1 MIKVIIIDDEQHCII
16 TLQHLLNKIP
26 NVEVVATT
34 QNSTQAKNLIEKH
47 QPNIIFID
55 IEMPALNGFDVINQF
70 SNFSF
75 KIIFTTAYDHYAIKA
90 IRLNALDYLLK
101 PIDISE
107 LQAAIEKYSSNS
119 MQSSSLQV
127 QQAQKFAQQKVM
139 DTLAVANTDGLNFIK
154 ISDIIYLEASNSYTY
169 IYTNDGQKS
178 VVSKTLA
185 VFEELLDMQH
195 FFRAHKSY
203 IINLKSVK
211 KYIRGEGGEIIMQN
225 GTNISLSRNQ
235 KQTFLDLFTK
245 A

>member
-16 TLQHLLNKIP
+16 TLQHLLNKIH
-26 NVEVVATT
+26 NVEIVATT
-34 QNSTQAKNLIEKH
+34 QDSTQAKDLIEKY

-107 LQAAIEKYSSNS
+107 LQSAIEKYSSNS

-127 QQAQKFAQQKVM
+127 EKAQKFAQQKVM

-169 IYTNDGQKS
+169 IYTNDGQKNL
-178 VVSKTLA
+178 VSKTLA
-185 VFEELLDMQH
+185 VFEELLDMQQ

-203 IINLKSVK
+203 IINLKSIK
-211 KYIRGEGGEIIMQN
+211 KYIRGDGGEIIMNN
-225 GTNISLSRNQ
+225 GTSISLSRNQ

>member
-16 TLQHLLNKIP
+16 TLQHLLSKIP
-26 NVEVVATT
+26 NVEIVATT
-34 QNSTQAKNLIEKH
+34 QDSTKAKELIEKH

-70 SNFSF
+70 SNINF

-101 PIDISE
+101 PIDIVE
-107 LQAAIEKYSSNS
+107 LNSALDKYGNNE
-119 MQSSSLQV
+119 MQSSNLQV

-139 DTLAVANTDGLNFIK
+139 DTIAVSNTEGLNFLK
-154 ISDIIYLEASNSYTY
+154 MSDIIYLEASNNYTY
-169 IYTNDGQKS
+169 IYTNDGQKN

-185 VFEELLDMQH
+185 VFEELLDLQQ

-203 IINLKSVK
+203 IINLKSIK
-211 KYIRGEGGEIIMQN
+211 KYIRGDGGEIIMNN
-225 GTNISLSRNQ
+225 GTSISLSRTQ

>member
-26 NVEVVATT
+26 NVEIVATT
-34 QNSTQAKNLIEKH
+34 QDSTQAKDLIEKH
-47 QPNIIFID
+47 QPDIIFID

-107 LQAAIEKYSSNS
+107 LQSAIEKYNSNS

-127 QQAQKFAQQKVM
+127 EKAQKFAQQKVM

-169 IYTNDGQKS
+169 IYTNDGQKNL
-178 VVSKTLA
+178 VSKTLA
-185 VFEELLDMQH
+185 VFEELLDMQQ

-203 IINLKSVK
+203 IINLKSIK
-211 KYIRGEGGEIIMQN
+211 KYIRGDGGEIIMNN
-225 GTNISLSRNQ
+225 GTSISLSRNQ
-235 KQTFLDLFTK
+235 KQTFLELFTK

>member
-16 TLQHLLNKIP
+16 TLQHLLSKIP
-26 NVEVVATT
+26 NVEIVATT
-34 QNSTQAKNLIEKH
+34 QDSTKAKELIEKH

-70 SNFSF
+70 SNINF

-101 PIDISE
+101 PIDIVE
-107 LQAAIEKYSSNS
+107 LNSALDKYSNNE
-119 MQSSSLQV
+119 MQSSNLQV

-139 DTLAVANTDGLNFIK
+139 DTLAVGSSDGLSFIK
-154 ISDIIYLEASNSYTY
+154 INDIIYLEANNSYTY
-169 IYTNDGQKS
+169 IYTNDGQKN

-185 VFEELLDMQH
+185 VFEELLDLQQ

-203 IINLKSVK
+203 IINLKSIK
-211 KYIRGEGGEIIMQN
+211 KYIRGDGGEIIMNN
-225 GTNISLSRNQ
+225 GTSISLSRTQ
-235 KQTFLDLFTK
+235 KQPFLDLFTK

>member
-26 NVEVVATT
+26 NVEIVATT
-34 QNSTQAKNLIEKH
+34 QDSTHAKDLIEKH
-47 QPNIIFID
+47 HPDIIFID

-107 LQAAIEKYSSNS
+107 LQSAIEKYTSNS

-127 QQAQKFAQQKVM
+127 EKAQKFAQQKVM

-169 IYTNDGQKS
+169 IYTNDGQKNL
-178 VVSKTLA
+178 VSKTLA
-185 VFEELLDMQH
+185 VFEELLDMQQ

-203 IINLKSVK
+203 IINLKSIK
-211 KYIRGEGGEIIMQN
+211 KYIRGDGGEIIMNN
-225 GTNISLSRNQ
+225 GTSISLSRNQ